1 MTRISVFTPTRGE
14 DKLPYLFQALIDL
27 QAQTFGEW
35 EWFILDNAEERR
47 HYLARVLDS
56 ADERVK
62 YVYDNDFDR
71 SQVHAMPYLL
81 NKYYPQATGDLI
93 FYLSDDDRLDPAL
106 FSTFV
111 SWFDKN
117 PDTSAAWV
125 SLGLVNVTGPDDEGM
140 LRGAIPAEGVLSAG
154 MLDNRVDGGQIMHR
168 KSCLDVIGQP
178 YFPESVADESARH
191 CDGQFME
198 KLAQHWN
205 FYPVGVS
212 SKFYV
217 THRFTPVST
226 FTPFHGPNGKIG
238 V

>member
-1 MTRISVFTPTRGE
+1 MTRISIFTPTRGE
-14 DKLPYLFQALIDL
+14 EKLPYLKQALSDL
-27 QAQTFGEW
+27 QGQTVPDW
-35 EWFILDNAEERR
+35 EWFILDNNPDAS
-47 HYLARVLDS
+47 LVTIG
-56 ADERVK
+56 DEDDRIR
-62 YVYDNDFDR
+62 YRYDNDFDR
-71 SQVHAMPYLL
+71 SQVHAMPFLL
-81 NKYYPQATGDLI
+81 NKYYPQADGDLI
-93 FYLSDDDRLDPAL
+93 FYLSDDDRLDPDL

-117 PDTSAAWV
+117 PDEAAAWV
-125 SLGLVNVTGPDDEGM
+125 SLGLYNVTGPDDPGS
-140 LRGAIPAEGVLSAG
+140 LRGAIPAEGVLTAG

-205 FYPVGVS
+205 FYPAGVS
-212 SKFYV
+212 SKYYV

-226 FTPFHGPNGKIG
+226 FTPYHGPNGGKIG